1 MLLGKSKKALG
12 KLRHRWLRMDAD
24 GELCEVTMGKAAIHH
39 KYGVQVSEKRC
50 MSSVNASAGRQI
62 AIYELHPGP
71 FQHGQNVVLLC
82 VQPRDLRL
90 LDAQPSS
97 SPPAVLVRD
106 QAIVINLEFL
116 KCIITTSAESLQE
129 DACADGSKRPMKRSV
144 FATLLVHEL
153 AMLQD
158 TTALAQ

>member
-39 KYGVQVSEKRC
+39 KYGVQVSRIC
-50 MSSVNASAGRQI
+50 SMSSAHASAGRQT
-62 AIYELHPGP
+62 ATHYVHPGP
-71 FQHGQNVVLLC
+71 FQHGPNVVLLC

-97 SPPAVLVRD
+97 SPPAMLVRD

-116 KCIITTSAESLQE
+116 KCIITTG
-129 DACADGSKRPMKRSV
+129 ADILPKM
-144 FATLLVHEL
+144 LVL
-153 AMLQD
+153 
-158 TTALAQ
+158 TA